1 MKKGI
6 VDDEI
11 LEDFIKDVE
20 FNGATKLKIKLPN
33 RFKNN
38 EESEKSIT
46 YGVMNYEIDL
56 DLLYNE
62 YEYILFSN
70 TNLSK
75 YNILIL
81 DRIKLNDKNLLTLIL
96 SDSTTDKIIKS
107 KDYER

>member
-1 MKKGI
+1 MKKVI
-6 VDDEI
+6 VNDEI

-20 FNGATKLKIKLPN
+20 FNGTTKLKIQIPN

-38 EESEKSIT
+38 GESEKIRV
-46 YGVMNYEIDL
+46 YGVLNSEIDL

-62 YEYILFSN
+62 YEYIFFSSM
-70 TNLSK
+70 NLSK

-81 DRIKLNDKNLLTLIL
+81 DKIKLNDKNLLTLIL
-96 SDSTTDKIIKS
+96 SDYTTGKIIKS